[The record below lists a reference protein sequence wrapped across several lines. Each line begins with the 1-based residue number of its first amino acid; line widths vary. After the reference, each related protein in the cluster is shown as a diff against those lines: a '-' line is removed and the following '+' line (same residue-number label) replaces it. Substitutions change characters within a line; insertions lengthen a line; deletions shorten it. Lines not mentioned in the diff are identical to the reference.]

1 VLHTGRRHHALAFF
15 AVAASAGVVITFLPS
30 TTIGATTAATAL
42 LLYSLAA
49 TLARVAAGRH
59 GDRHGHLPWLVAGSA
74 VTAAGLLLLAAGATS
89 MTLLLAVTV
98 CGAGF
103 GAAQSSSLT
112 LMMEDAET
120 AELPTISAAW
130 NVAYDV
136 GLGAGPLAFAVAS
149 AHTSVPWALSLLGL
163 SICAGLLPAASGH
176 GRRRTT
182 STRSSRRA
190 RNEPVRASEDVASV
204 WRTR

>member
-1 VLHTGRRHHALAFF
+1 M
-15 AVAASAGVVITFLPS
+15 
-30 TTIGATTAATAL
+30 
-42 LLYSLAA
+42 
-49 TLARVAAGRH
+49 
-59 GDRHGHLPWLVAGSA
+59 AGSA

-89 MTLLLAVTV
+89 TTLLLAVTA

-112 LMMEDAET
+112 LMMQDAET

-149 AHTSVPWALSLLGL
+149 AHTSVPWAFSLLGL
-163 SICAGLLPAASGH
+163 GM
-176 GRRRTT
+176 RRIAPCRDK
-182 STRSSRRA
+182 TRPPT
-190 RNEPVRASEDVASV
+190 NVSE
-204 WRTR
+204 